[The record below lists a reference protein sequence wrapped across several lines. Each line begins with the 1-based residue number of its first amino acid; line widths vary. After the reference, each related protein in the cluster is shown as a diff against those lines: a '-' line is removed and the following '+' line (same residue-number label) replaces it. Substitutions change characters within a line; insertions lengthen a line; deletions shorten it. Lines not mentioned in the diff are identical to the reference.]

1 MHKVGDLVAVV
12 RFCKV
17 STVSPKGDGVTVK
30 DIDDGLEFDINGQ
43 DMLKSLK
50 SASEFS
56 KQEKKSLTEL
66 ATIVSQAFNKPIT
79 VCFDKADGSERT
91 MIGRIT
97 SAEPLLGRSYME
109 DSEITTGH
117 RLRQVDHRTVKWAI
131 VDGVKYSLK
140 GADSPK
146 IAKKT

>member
-17 STVSPKGDGVTVK
+17 GKVSPNGEGVTVK
-30 DIDDGLEFDINGQ
+30 DIDDGLEFDINGKE
-43 DMLKSLK
+43 MLGSLK
-50 SASEFS
+50 SASEFT

-66 ATIVSQAFNKPIT
+66 ATVVSQAFNKPIT
-79 VCFDKADGSERT
+79 VCFDKADGTERV
-91 MIGRIT
+91 MVGRVV

-109 DSEITTGH
+109 DAEITSGH